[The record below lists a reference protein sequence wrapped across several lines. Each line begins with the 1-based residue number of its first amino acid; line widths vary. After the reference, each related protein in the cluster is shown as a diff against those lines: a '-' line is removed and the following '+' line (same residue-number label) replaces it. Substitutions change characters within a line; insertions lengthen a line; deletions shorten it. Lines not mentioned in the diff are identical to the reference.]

1 MESQYFITP
10 HAAQQFLSR
19 FNDAIKPFKN
29 AKPLDF
35 FKEAVKI
42 TVKAENR
49 NWIDYHYNVRIN
61 AVFVSDRITKTIITT
76 FIPKDEIKYAEAIFL
91 KKAA

>member
-1 MESQYFITP
+1 MQNQYFITP
-10 HAAQQFLSR
+10 HAAQQFLIR
-19 FNDAIKPFKN
+19 FNKAIKPFKN
-29 AKPLDF
+29 YLPLDF
-35 FKEAVKI
+35 FREAVKI

-76 FIPKDEIKYAEAIFL
+76 FVPLDEIKYSEAIFL
-91 KKAA
+91 QKSA